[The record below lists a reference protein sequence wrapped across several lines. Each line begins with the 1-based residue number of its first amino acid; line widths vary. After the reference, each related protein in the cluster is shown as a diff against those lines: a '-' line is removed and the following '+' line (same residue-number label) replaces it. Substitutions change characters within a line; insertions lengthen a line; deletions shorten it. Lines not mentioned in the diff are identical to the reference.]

1 MGFPLPRHQINQGFT
16 LVELLIGGAVSA
28 IVLGSIAVL
37 AVHQI
42 RIADR
47 VYASTTI
54 DRQFRRLS
62 DLLKIEVGE
71 ACLLRRGVDP
81 GTSRTIT
88 APDTRCKPAPPS
100 APPPAAPNNAECAT
114 PSATADL
121 RLLVPFQ
128 AANNTITY
136 NVIKYELVD
145 TELRR
150 VGPQV
155 NANGLLTANAS
166 TTAGSQRVMTN
177 VSTFTPTVSADC
189 TWVSL
194 AVGLTVPQTTNVVN
208 RTLTLYS
215 GASQGIN

>member
-1 MGFPLPRHQINQGFT
+1 MRSTIGRRRTRNGFT
-16 LVELLIGGAVSA
+16 LIELLIGGVLTA
-28 IVLGSIAVL
+28 IALGSVAVL

-47 VYASTTI
+47 VYSLTTVN
-54 DRQFRRLS
+54 RNFRRLS
-62 DLLKIEVGE
+62 DLLKVEAGE

-88 APDTRCKPAPPS
+88 PPDTRCKPAPPS

-121 RLLVPFQ
+121 RLLVPVQ
-128 AANNTITY
+128 AANNTISF
-136 NVIKYELVD
+136 NVIRYELVGTD
-145 TELRR
+145 LMRI
-150 VGPQV
+150 GPQV
-155 NANGLLTANAS
+155 DANGLLTTTAS
-166 TTAGSQRVMTN
+166 TTTGSQRVLSN
-177 VSTFTPTVSADC
+177 VATFIPTVSPDC

-194 AVGLTVPQTTNVVN
+194 QLGLRVPGSTNVVT

-215 GASQGIN
+215 GAAESVN